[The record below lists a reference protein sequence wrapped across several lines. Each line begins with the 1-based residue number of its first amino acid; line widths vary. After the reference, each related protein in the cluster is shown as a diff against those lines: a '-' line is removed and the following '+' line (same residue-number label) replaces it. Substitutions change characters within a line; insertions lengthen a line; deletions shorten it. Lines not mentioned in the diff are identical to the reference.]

1 MSINRYADN
10 LWSEL
15 EAAWDLCVGAN
26 SYSESIRSDAEK
38 IWSVYFCKSPAVD
51 LSKPLSQSNSM
62 RLEVFCKNRYGLYF
76 NEKIN
81 SWVPFRHGDIDLK
94 KL

>member
-10 LWSEL
+10 LWNEL
-15 EAAWDLCVGAN
+15 ESAWDLCVEAN
-26 SYSESIRSDAEK
+26 GYPEDIRFDAEK
-38 IWSVYFCKSPAVD
+38 IWSTCFCKSPVVD
-51 LSKPLSQSNSM
+51 LNKPLSQSNSK
-62 RLEVFCKNRYGLYF
+62 RLEVFCKNRYGIYL
-76 NEKIN
+76 NHKIN